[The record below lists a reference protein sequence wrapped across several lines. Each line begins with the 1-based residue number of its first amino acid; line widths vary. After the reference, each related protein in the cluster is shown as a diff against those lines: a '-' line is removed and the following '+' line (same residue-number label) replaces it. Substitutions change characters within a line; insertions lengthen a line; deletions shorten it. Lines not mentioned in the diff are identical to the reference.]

1 MKYLIIEA
9 LGVVTNIEKEV
20 VCYVHSDTRENKVNT
35 LELIAGALN
44 RQEENKE
51 LTKRIKEL
59 EILVQELETE
69 RQRLS
74 K

>member
-1 MKYLIIEA
+1 VKYLIIEA